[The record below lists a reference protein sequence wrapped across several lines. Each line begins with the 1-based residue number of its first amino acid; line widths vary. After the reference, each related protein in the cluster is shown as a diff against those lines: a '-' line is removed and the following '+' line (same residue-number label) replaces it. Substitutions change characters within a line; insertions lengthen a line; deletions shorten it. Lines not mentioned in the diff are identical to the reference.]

1 VKKTDHKIL
10 NQDKK
15 KLAKRLKRRNYVD
28 QPEPMFKPANLQY
41 QMSERSRAIGFG
53 GIGALHTL
61 VTRLGL
67 DDAINREVPLL
78 KAHVP
83 YFESDHVLNIAYNVL
98 TGGTCLEDIDRLRD
112 DSSYAEGLSAER
124 IPDPTTEGDFLRRFQ
139 PPDIEILQEV
149 FNQARRQVWRQQPKR
164 FFRQA
169 IIDVDGT
176 IAATTGECKQG
187 MDISYKGI
195 WGYAPL
201 IVSLAN
207 TKEPLYLVNR
217 PGNQTSS
224 SGAGVWIDRAI
235 EVASDFDQVWLR
247 GDTDFSLTE
256 HLDRWDQK
264 HVKWVLGYDAYP
276 NLVARA
282 QQIDPAAWQPLQR
295 PARYQVQTEPRQR
308 PDNVKEA
315 IIRERE
321 YKNIR
326 LQSEQ
331 VAQFVYQPGKCQ
343 KEYRMV
349 VVRKNLSIEKGEQV
363 LFDDIRYFFYLT
375 NDTSLSAAEIVLFA
389 NERCDQENVI
399 EQLKNGVNALR
410 MPSDDL
416 LSNWAY
422 MVIAALG
429 WSLKSWYGLMV
440 PDQAAGQTIV
450 RMEFKRFLH
459 RFILI
464 PCQILKTGRR
474 LVFRVLTYTKHLRT
488 FFETFDVLK
497 RARFG

>member
-1 VKKTDHKIL
+1 MNKRDHKIL
-10 NQDKK
+10 TQDKK
-15 KLAKRLKRRNYVD
+15 KLAKRLKRKNYGD
-28 QPEPMFKPANLQY
+28 QAGPMFQPANLHY
-41 QMSERSRAIGFG
+41 EMSKRSRGIGFG

-67 DDAINREVPLL
+67 DEAINQNVPLL

-83 YFESDHVLNIAYNVL
+83 YFESDHVLNLAYNVL
-98 TGGTCLEDIDRLRD
+98 TGGTCLEDIDRLRE

-124 IPDPTTEGDFLRRFQ
+124 IPDPTTAGDFLRRFQ
-139 PPDIEILQEV
+139 EADIERLQEV
-149 FNQARRQVWRQQPKR
+149 FNQARRRVWARQPKS
-164 FFRQA
+164 FFHKG

-176 IAATTGECKQG
+176 MAATTGECKQG
-187 MDISYKGI
+187 MDISHKGI

-201 IVSLAN
+201 IVSLAP
-207 TKEPLYLVNR
+207 TKETLYLVNR

-224 SGAGVWIDRAI
+224 SGAAAWIDRAI
-235 EVASDFDQVWLR
+235 ELASDFQELWLR

-256 HLDRWDQK
+256 QLDQWDQK
-264 HVKWVLGYDAYP
+264 VKFVLGYAAYP
-276 NLVARA
+276 NLVALA
-282 QQIDPAAWQPLQR
+282 QQIEEAAWQPLER

-308 PDNVKEA
+308 PDHVKEV

-331 VAQFVYQPGKCQ
+331 VAEFSYRPGKCR
-343 KEYRMV
+343 KAYRMV
-349 VVRKNLSIEKGEQV
+349 VLRKNLSVEKGEQV
-363 LFDDIRYFFYLT
+363 LFDDIRYFFYIT
-375 NDTSLSAAEIVLFA
+375 NDAEMSAAEIVFFA
-389 NERCDQENVI
+389 NDRCDQENVI

-410 MPSDDL
+410 MPTEDL
-416 LSNWAY
+416 LSNWSY
-422 MVIAALG
+422 MVIAALA
-429 WSLKSWYGLMV
+429 WNLKSWYGLMV
-440 PDQAAGQTIV
+440 PDLSAGQAIV

-459 RFILI
+459 NFILI

-488 FFETFDVLK
+488 FFETFEVLK
-497 RARFG
+497 RLRFG

>member
-1 VKKTDHKIL
+1 MKKRDHKIL
-10 NQDKK
+10 NKNKK
-15 KLAKRLKRRNYVD
+15 NLAKRLKRKNYSD
-28 QPEPMFKPANLQY
+28 QPEPMFQPGNLHY
-41 QMSERSRAIGFG
+41 EMADRGRAIGFG
-53 GIGALHTL
+53 GIGAVHAL

-67 DDAINREVPLL
+67 DDAINENVGLL
-78 KAHVP
+78 KTHVP
-83 YFESDHVLNIAYNVL
+83 YFESDHVLNISYNVM

-112 DSSYAEGLSAER
+112 DASYADCLSAER
-124 IPDPTTEGDFLRRFQ
+124 IPDPTTAGDFLRRFD
-139 PPDIEILQEV
+139 PADIERLQEV
-149 FNQARRQVWRQQPKR
+149 FNQARRKVWAQQPKS
-164 FFRQA
+164 FFRQG

-176 IAATTGECKQG
+176 IAETTGECKQG
-187 MDISYKGI
+187 MDMSYKGI

-207 TKEPLYLVNR
+207 TKETLYLVNR

-224 SGAGVWIDRAI
+224 SGAAEWIDRSI
-235 EVASDFDQVWLR
+235 EVAADFDELWLR

-264 HVKWVLGYDAYP
+264 VKFVLGYDARP
-276 NLVARA
+276 NLVALA
-282 QQIDPAAWQPLQR
+282 QHLPETAWQKLER
-295 PARYQVQTEPRQR
+295 PARYQIQTEPRTR
-308 PDNVKEA
+308 PDNVKER
-315 IIRERE
+315 IVRQRE

-326 LQSEQ
+326 LESEQ

-343 KEYRMV
+343 KGYRMV
-349 VVRKNLSIEKGEQV
+349 VVRKNLSVEKGEQV

-375 NDTSLSAAEIVLFA
+375 NDTTLSAAEIVFFA

-416 LSNWAY
+416 VSNWAY
-422 MVIAALG
+422 MVIAALA
-429 WSLKSWYGLMV
+429 WNLKSWYGLMA
-440 PDQAAGQTIV
+440 PDQSVGHAIG

-459 RFILI
+459 SFILI
-464 PCQILKTGRR
+464 PCQIVKTGRR

-488 FFETFDVLK
+488 FFQTFDVLK
-497 RARFG
+497 RVRFG

>member
-1 VKKTDHKIL
+1 MKKRDHRIL
-10 NQDKK
+10 NKFKK
-15 KLAKRLKRRNYVD
+15 KLAKRLKRKNYSD
-28 QPEPMFKPANLQY
+28 QAEPMFQSGNLHY
-41 QMSERSRAIGFG
+41 EMAERSRAIGFG
-53 GIGALHTL
+53 GIGAVHTL

-67 DDAINREVPLL
+67 DNAINENVPLL

-83 YFESDHVLNIAYNVL
+83 YFESDHVLNISYNVM

-112 DSSYAEGLSAER
+112 DASYADALAAER
-124 IPDPTTEGDFLRRFQ
+124 IPDPTTAGDFLRRFQ
-139 PPDIEILQEV
+139 PADILRLQETL
-149 FNQARRQVWRQQPKR
+149 NQARRKVWSQQPKG
-164 FFRQA
+164 FFRQG

-187 MDISYKGI
+187 MDISYQGI

-207 TKEPLYLVNR
+207 TKEALYLVNR

-224 SGAGVWIDRAI
+224 TGAGEWIDRAI
-235 EVASDFDQVWLR
+235 EVAADFDELWLR

-256 HLDRWDQK
+256 HLDKWDQK
-264 HVKWVLGYDAYP
+264 VKFVLGYDARP
-276 NLVARA
+276 NVVALA
-282 QQIDPAAWQPLQR
+282 QQIAETSWQQLER
-295 PARYQVQTEPRQR
+295 PARYEIETEPRTR
-308 PDNVKEA
+308 PDNVKER
-315 IIRERE
+315 IVRERQ

-326 LQSEQ
+326 LESEQ
-331 VAQFVYQPGKCQ
+331 VAEFVYQPGKCQ
-343 KEYRMV
+343 QAYRMV
-349 VVRKNLSIEKGEQV
+349 VVRKNLSVEKGEQV

-375 NDTSLSAAEIVLFA
+375 NDTTLSAAEIVFFA

-416 LSNWAY
+416 MSNWAY
-422 MVIAALG
+422 MVIAALA
-429 WSLKSWYGLMV
+429 WNLKSWYGLMT
-440 PDQAAGQTIV
+440 PDKSVGHAIG

-459 RFILI
+459 SFILI

-474 LVFRVLTYTKHLRT
+474 LVFRVLTYTKHVRT
-488 FFETFDVLK
+488 FFETFDLFK
-497 RARFG
+497 RVRFG